1 MLAEESGVQ
10 SRVSFSGWLSAAVG
24 LAALTVVSSA
34 QATTIILS
42 DMSSD
47 ATPASQLDATFDF
60 SNADINDQITLTV
73 TNDTLGSLAEFNIN
87 EIYFNGPTVSQ
98 LDLVSATHS
107 DAGDVTALWG
117 GVGAVGG
124 GQGSGMFGT
133 FDFALTDG
141 TGLNTPEQIGP
152 GESIAFVFQTDG
164 TNNMSDFAVQNA
176 AGKFASA
183 KFVNCRGS
191 GCVDEDGVPGPGG
204 FDDSAFGAQGDP
216 SFVLPEPTTAL
227 LLGLGIA
234 GLAASSRR
242 RRE

>member
-1 MLAEESGVQ
+1 
-10 SRVSFSGWLSAAVG
+10 
-24 LAALTVVSSA
+24 LAALMVVSSA

-47 ATPASQLDATFDF
+47 ATPADQLDATFDF

-73 TNDTLGSLAEFNIN
+73 TNDTSGNLAEFNIN
-87 EIYFNGPTVSQ
+87 QIYFNGPTVSQ

-117 GVGAVGG
+117 GVGPVGG
-124 GQGSGMFGT
+124 GQGSAMFGT

-141 TGLNTPEQIGP
+141 VGFNSPEQIGP

-183 KFVNCRGS
+183 KFVNCRGTGPSGS
-191 GCVDEDGVPGPGG
+191 GCLDEGL
-204 FDDSAFGAQGDP
+204 DDSAFGAQGDP

-227 LLGLGIA
+227 LLGLGMA
-234 GLAASSRR
+234 GLVASSRR

>member
-1 MLAEESGVQ
+1 
-10 SRVSFSGWLSAAVG
+10 
-24 LAALTVVSSA
+24 LAALMVVSSA

-47 ATPASQLDATFDF
+47 DTPFEQLNATFEF
-60 SNADINDQITLTV
+60 SDADAFGEITLTV
-73 TNDTLGSLAEFNIN
+73 TNHTADPAAFNIN
-87 EIYFNGPTVSQ
+87 QIYFNAHT
-98 LDLVSATHS
+98 LVGLLSLESATHS
-107 DAGDVTALWG
+107 DAGDVTGEWG
-117 GVGAVGG
+117 GPGLVGG

-141 TGLNTPEQIGP
+141 EGFNSPEQIGP
-152 GESIAFVFQTDG
+152 SEYIDFVFSGADPFTSMDV
-164 TNNMSDFAVQNA
+164 FAVRND

-183 KFVNCRGS
+183 KFVNCRGVS
-191 GCVDEDGVPGPGG
+191 CMDDG
-204 FDDSAFGAQGDP
+204 FDDSAFGAQGTR